1 MSFVAAAVIGSAVI
15 GAVGANMA
23 AGQQADASRASTE
36 AQQQMYQQTVAN
48 EAPYRQSGNLAT
60 AQLNYLLGIGPDPNT
75 VQQPV
80 NRGGSGGYGGYGGY
94 GGGQFSGRG
103 DGPGGDYGGGGGRG
117 GAQSGVNTSMG
128 GYGSLL
134 TPFNASMMKQYD
146 PGYQFQMQQGQ
157 QGVLNGDAS
166 SAGALSGAA
175 QKDLMGFNQGYAN
188 SAYNNAFNQYQTQQ
202 GNIYQRLGGM
212 AQLGQAAASNQAT
225 GASSFANGIG
235 QSMTNTGTAQAGGT
249 IGVANALSSM
259 SSLPWLQSGGGTPAG
274 PSTVVS
280 SGDYGL
286 APGYGINL
294 PTGTPSDRRLKQDI
308 EQVGSLPSG
317 LPLYRYRYIANP
329 SAFHVGVMADEAE
342 VLFPDAVF
350 TMDNGFKAVNYGMIQ

>member
-1 MSFVAAAVIGSAVI
+1 MSSLVGGTAGAILGAGLIGGGISAIGSVI
-15 GAVGANMA
+15 GAS
-23 AGQQADASRASTE
+23 QQAGASEASTA

-48 EAPYRQSGNLAT
+48 EAPYVQSGNMAT

-80 NRGGSGGYGGYGGY
+80 NRGGSGGYGG
-94 GGGQFSGRG
+94 GQFSGMSAG
-103 DGPGGDYGGGGGRG
+103 QGMGGGYATNGQS
-117 GAQSGVNTSMG
+117 QSGVNTSMG
-128 GYGSLL
+128 GYGSLM

-175 QKDLMGFNQGYAN
+175 QKDLIGFNQGYAN

-212 AQLGQAAASNQAT
+212 AQMGQSAASNSAT

-235 QSMTNTGTAQAGGT
+235 QSMTNTGTAIGAGYAGAGNA
-249 IGVANALSSM
+249 IGNSLGSA
-259 SSLPWLQSGGGTPAG
+259 LPWLIGKPGSAIPA
-274 PSTVVS
+274 
-280 SGDYGL
+280 
-286 APGYGINL
+286 
-294 PTGTPSDRRLKQDI
+294 PTTG
-308 EQVGSLPSG
+308 
-317 LPLYRYRYIANP
+317 
-329 SAFHVGVMADEAE
+329 
-342 VLFPDAVF
+342 
-350 TMDNGFKAVNYGMIQ
+350 

>member
-1 MSFVAAAVIGSAVI
+1 MTWVATAVIGGAVV
-15 GAVGANMA
+15 GAVGSSIA
-23 AGQQADASRASTE
+23 AGQQADASQAATA
-36 AQQQMYQQTVAN
+36 AQQQMYQQTAAN
-48 EAPYRQSGNLAT
+48 EAPYVQSGNMAT

-80 NRGGSGGYGGYGGY
+80 NNYGGYGSGNFTGMSAGQGM
-94 GGGQFSGRG
+94 GGGYATNGKS
-103 DGPGGDYGGGGGRG
+103 
-117 GAQSGVNTSMG
+117 QSGVNTSMG

-212 AQLGQAAASNQAT
+212 AQMGQSAASNQAT

-235 QSMTNTGTAQAGGT
+235 QSMTNTGNAQAGGT
-249 IGVANALSSM
+249 VGMANAASSIG
-259 SSLPWLQSGGGTPAG
+259 SLAWLNGGSGGSTTSTPN
-274 PSTVVS
+274 
-280 SGDYGL
+280 YG
-286 APGYGINL
+286 N
-294 PTGTPSDRRLKQDI
+294 PSD
-308 EQVGSLPSG
+308 
-317 LPLYRYRYIANP
+317 
-329 SAFHVGVMADEAE
+329 SAF
-342 VLFPDAVF
+342 
-350 TMDNGFKAVNYGMIQ
+350 YGPI

>member
-1 MSFVAAAVIGSAVI
+1 MVATAVIGGAVV
-15 GAVGANMA
+15 GAVGSSMA
-23 AGQQADASRASTE
+23 AGQQADASQAATA
-36 AQQQMYQQTVAN
+36 AQQQMYQQTAAN
-48 EAPYRQSGNLAT
+48 EAPYVQSGNMAT

-80 NRGGSGGYGGYGGY
+80 NNYGGYGSGNFNGMSAGQGM
-94 GGGQFSGRG
+94 GGGYATNGQS
-103 DGPGGDYGGGGGRG
+103 
-117 GAQSGVNTSMG
+117 QSGVNTSMG

-157 QGVLNGDAS
+157 QGVLNGDAN

-212 AQLGQAAASNQAT
+212 AQLGQSAASNQAT

-235 QSMTNTGTAQAGGT
+235 QSMTNTGNAQAGGT
-249 IGVANALSSM
+249 VGMANAASSIG
-259 SSLPWLQSGGGTPAG
+259 SLAWLQSGSGGSTTSTPN
-274 PSTVVS
+274 
-280 SGDYGL
+280 YG
-286 APGYGINL
+286 N
-294 PTGTPSDRRLKQDI
+294 PSD
-308 EQVGSLPSG
+308 P
-317 LPLYRYRYIANP
+317 
-329 SAFHVGVMADEAE
+329 AF
-342 VLFPDAVF
+342 
-350 TMDNGFKAVNYGMIQ
+350 YGPI

>member
-1 MSFVAAAVIGSAVI
+1 MTMMATAVIGSAVI
-15 GAVGANMA
+15 GVVGSSIA
-23 AGQQADASRASTE
+23 AGQQADASQAATA
-36 AQQQMYQQTVAN
+36 AQQQMYQQTAAN
-48 EAPYRQSGNLAT
+48 EAPYVQSGNMAT

-80 NRGGSGGYGGYGGY
+80 NNYGGYGSGNISGNEFTGMSAGQGM
-94 GGGQFSGRG
+94 GGGYATNGRS
-103 DGPGGDYGGGGGRG
+103 
-117 GAQSGVNTSMG
+117 QSGVNTSMG

-212 AQLGQAAASNQAT
+212 AQMGQSAASNQAT

-235 QSMTNTGTAQAGGT
+235 QSMTNTGNAQAGGT
-249 IGVANALSSM
+249 VGMANAASSIG
-259 SSLPWLQSGGGTPAG
+259 SLAWLQGGGGGGTPAG

-308 EQVGSLPSG
+308 EKIGSLPSG

-329 SAFHVGVMADEAE
+329 SEFHVGVMADEAE

-350 TMDNGFKAVNYGMIQ
+350 KMDNGFKAVKYWMIQ

>member
-1 MSFVAAAVIGSAVI
+1 MTMMATAVIGSAVI
-15 GAVGANMA
+15 GVVGSSIA
-23 AGQQADASRASTE
+23 AGQQADASQAATA
-36 AQQQMYQQTVAN
+36 AQQQMYQQTAAN
-48 EAPYRQSGNLAT
+48 EAPYVQSGNMAT

-75 VQQPV
+75 VQQPI
-80 NRGGSGGYGGYGGY
+80 NNYGGYGNISGNKFTGMSAGQGM
-94 GGGQFSGRG
+94 GGGYATNGKS
-103 DGPGGDYGGGGGRG
+103 
-117 GAQSGVNTSMG
+117 QSGVNTSMG

-212 AQLGQAAASNQAT
+212 AQLGQSAASNQAT

-235 QSMTNTGTAQAGGT
+235 QSMTNTGNAQAGGT
-249 IGVANALSSM
+249 VGMANAASSIG
-259 SSLPWLQSGGGTPAG
+259 SLAWLKGGGGSTASTPN
-274 PSTVVS
+274 
-280 SGDYGL
+280 YG
-286 APGYGINL
+286 N
-294 PTGTPSDRRLKQDI
+294 PSD
-308 EQVGSLPSG
+308 PS
-317 LPLYRYRYIANP
+317 
-329 SAFHVGVMADEAE
+329 F
-342 VLFPDAVF
+342 
-350 TMDNGFKAVNYGMIQ
+350 YGPI

>member
-1 MSFVAAAVIGSAVI
+1 MTMMATAVIGSAVI
-15 GAVGANMA
+15 GVVGSSIA
-23 AGQQADASRASTE
+23 AGQQADASQAATA
-36 AQQQMYQQTVAN
+36 AQQQMYQQTAAN
-48 EAPYRQSGNLAT
+48 EAPYVQSGNMAT

-75 VQQPV
+75 VQQPI
-80 NRGGSGGYGGYGGY
+80 NNYGGYGNISGNKFTGMSAGQGM
-94 GGGQFSGRG
+94 GGGYATNGKS
-103 DGPGGDYGGGGGRG
+103 
-117 GAQSGVNTSMG
+117 QSGVNTSMG

-212 AQLGQAAASNQAT
+212 AQLGQSAASNQAT

-235 QSMTNTGTAQAGGT
+235 QSMTNTGNAQAGGT
-249 IGVANALSSM
+249 VGMANAASSIG
-259 SSLPWLQSGGGTPAG
+259 SLAWLQSGGGGYQPGMGNAG
-274 PSTVVS
+274 PSGFST
-280 SGDYGL
+280 
-286 APGYGINL
+286 APTAGAYN
-294 PTGTPSDRRLKQDI
+294 TPM
-308 EQVGSLPSG
+308 
-317 LPLYRYRYIANP
+317 NT
-329 SAFHVGVMADEAE
+329 
-342 VLFPDAVF
+342 AVDTSQISMPIF
-350 TMDNGFKAVNYGMIQ
+350 